1 MAGGGRT
8 ETAAQR
14 RKPRAKFFGGDV
26 ATLTLPGS
34 VTVGEN
40 QALELTYRY
49 VVGYGCDG
57 TPDGPTFQVH
67 VENLLPSFGHNVGAE
82 QGPFTDFPYDDTYD
96 GSDCAG
102 CPTCYSPVQTPTP
115 SVESQGNS
123 FSSWRG
129 SSTSIQSAPLLRCV
143 ATLSRND
150 AAPWSDASVRY
161 PASRN

>member
-102 CPTCYSPVQTPTP
+102 CPTCYSPVQTIDGPLIGT
-115 SVESQGNS
+115 V
-123 FSSWRG
+123 
-129 SSTSIQSAPLLRCV
+129 SIVVNNNGRNMHFYEV
-143 ATLSRND
+143 NVRVTTL
-150 AAPWSDASVRY
+150 
-161 PASRN
+161 

>member
-102 CPTCYSPVQTPTP
+102 CPTCYSPVQTQTIDGPLIGT
-115 SVESQGNS
+115 V
-123 FSSWRG
+123 
-129 SSTSIQSAPLLRCV
+129 SIVVNNNGRNMHFYEV
-143 ATLSRND
+143 NVRVTTL
-150 AAPWSDASVRY
+150 
-161 PASRN
+161 